1 MPRKQTT
8 LITRLCI
15 IKLRLQKDFYTETH
29 KGVKRPP
36 NGRFSSSVRDYQ
48 RKNSQHRYLWHVPT
62 HWTASNRRWVVSTR
76 SPSRSPDSN
85 SIKAPFICRGGPSNR
100 LGRAR
105 EAQKASRF
113 AQQLRGPTFAGS
125 CMDLPSVPTPPLP
138 PPPPPPVHTCS
149 CLQQMFEEVNLP
161 SFPPPPASSS
171 SHKPKKK
178 NKKDTQK
185 LPLAA
190 LRTPRPGEWEGG
202 FREEEQR
209 RERLGGKGEG

>member
-1 MPRKQTT
+1 MADFLPLLETT
-8 LITRLCI
+8 
-15 IKLRLQKDFYTETH
+15 KEK
-29 KGVKRPP
+29 
-36 NGRFSSSVRDYQ
+36 
-48 RKNSQHRYLWHVPT
+48 
-62 HWTASNRRWVVSTR
+62 TR
-76 SPSRSPDSN
+76 SIDICGVFRPIGLRRIAAGFCPRGAPRSSPDSN

-125 CMDLPSVPTPPLP
+125 CMDSPSVPTPPLPP

>member
-1 MPRKQTT
+1 MADFLPLLETT
-8 LITRLCI
+8 
-15 IKLRLQKDFYTETH
+15 KEK
-29 KGVKRPP
+29 
-36 NGRFSSSVRDYQ
+36 
-48 RKNSQHRYLWHVPT
+48 
-62 HWTASNRRWVVSTR
+62 TR
-76 SPSRSPDSN
+76 SIDICGVFRPIGLRRIAAGFCPRGAPRSSPDSN

-125 CMDLPSVPTPPLP
+125 CMDSPSVPTPPLPP

-178 NKKDTQK
+178 NKKRHTK
-185 LPLAA
+185 AS
-190 LRTPRPGEWEGG
+190 PGCPQDSQARRVGG
-202 FREEEQR
+202 RIQR
-209 RERLGGKGEG
+209 RRTEEGKVGRQRGRMRRRGRW